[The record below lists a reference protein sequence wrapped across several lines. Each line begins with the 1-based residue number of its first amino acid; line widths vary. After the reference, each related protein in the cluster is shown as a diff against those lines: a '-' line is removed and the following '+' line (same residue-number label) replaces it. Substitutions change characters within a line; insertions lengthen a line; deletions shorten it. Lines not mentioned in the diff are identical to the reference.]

1 MKYAMN
7 ISYIYG
13 VIALLSLLFA
23 CGYCVIV
30 RKKENWLIWLYFSIF
45 IANLGYFTLSISKAL
60 EEALLANRLG
70 YLGSVFLPL
79 CMLMTIVKVCKIEC
93 SKICTGILIG
103 LSFIVFLITASQGY
117 LDYYYKEV
125 AFVFV
130 DGIAKLDKVYG
141 PLHIVYYVYLF
152 FYFAA
157 MINVIFWAAIK
168 KKITSYAHAG
178 VLAVVVLFN
187 IAIWLIEQFIK
198 NDFEF
203 LSISYVMS
211 GMLLLFLYTMMQDY
225 DRLIEQ
231 ISTDRDEKKYD
242 YERMQKIFPELA
254 MLSNRETEVLRK
266 LLEDKKRKE
275 IADELCITENTVKK
289 HIGNIFAKLEVANRA
304 ELLDKMKNI

>member
-1 MKYAMN
+1 MN
-7 ISYIYG
+7 TTEIIVAGISALF
-13 VIALLSLLFA
+13 VVLIA
-23 CGYCVIV
+23 V
-30 RKKENWLIWLYFSIF
+30 R
-45 IANLGYFTLSISKAL
+45 A
-60 EEALLANRLG
+60 
-70 YLGSVFLPL
+70 V
-79 CMLMTIVKVCKIEC
+79 
-93 SKICTGILIG
+93 
-103 LSFIVFLITASQGY
+103 
-117 LDYYYKEV
+117 
-125 AFVFV
+125 
-130 DGIAKLDKVYG
+130 
-141 PLHIVYYVYLF
+141 
-152 FYFAA
+152 
-157 MINVIFWAAIK
+157 IK

-178 VLAVVVLFN
+178 ILAVVVLFN

-211 GMLLLFLYTMMQDY
+211 GMLLLFLYTMMRDY

-231 ISTDRDEKKYD
+231 ISASRDEKGYD
-242 YERMQKIFPELA
+242 YKRMQEAFPELA